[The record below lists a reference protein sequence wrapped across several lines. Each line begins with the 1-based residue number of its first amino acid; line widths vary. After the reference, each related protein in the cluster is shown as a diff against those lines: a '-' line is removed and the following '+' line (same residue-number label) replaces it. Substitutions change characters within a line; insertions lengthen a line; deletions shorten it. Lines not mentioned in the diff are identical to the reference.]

1 MSKNNLYE
9 LFSAEVS
16 QHKHDGKVGNWSLDP
31 TRSKVFFSG
40 WAENISRNHLDIR
53 SKYIFPQLLY
63 NQEKEQVPLECLQY
77 FYTLKLIEA
86 AD

>member
-1 MSKNNLYE
+1 MNYFLPRLANINKME
-9 LFSAEVS
+9 RWVIGA
-16 QHKHDGKVGNWSLDP
+16 LDP

-63 NQEKEQVPLECLQY
+63 NQEKEQVPLNCLMY
-77 FYTLKLIEA
+77 FYTLKLSEA

>member
-16 QHKHDGKVGNWSLDP
+16 QNKMERWVIGPLDP

-63 NQEKEQVPLECLQY
+63 NQEKEQVPL
-77 FYTLKLIEA
+77 
-86 AD
+86 